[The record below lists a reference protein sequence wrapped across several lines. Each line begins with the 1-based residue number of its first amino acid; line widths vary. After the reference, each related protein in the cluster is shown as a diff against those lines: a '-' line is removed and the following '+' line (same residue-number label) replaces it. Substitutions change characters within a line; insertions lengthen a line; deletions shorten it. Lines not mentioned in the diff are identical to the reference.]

1 MITYHGNTQCD
12 SPMERQVKRKD
23 RSHRVALAVCVYAA
37 SVAAFFAVRYSAV
50 YGSNRWIVA
59 LPVIVA
65 AVFTLLH
72 YRRGGIFI
80 PLALVASAAG
90 DLMGAQRIFIAQ
102 VAYFALAH
110 IFYIVDFGRMA
121 SWRGRRLRVVALAV
135 VTGGYLWLILSHMSS
150 AVEMAAVG
158 VYGVIIFLMA
168 ACAVTQSRRHAV
180 WYAVAAL
187 LFVVSDAMIVFNKYV
202 GAIPYE
208 DELVMITYYAAQGIF
223 AYLMIG
229 REISSD

>member
-1 MITYHGNTQCD
+1 
-12 SPMERQVKRKD
+12 MERQVKRKD

-59 LPVIVA
+59 LPAIVA

-110 IFYIVDFGRMA
+110 IFYIVDLGRMA

>member
-1 MITYHGNTQCD
+1 MAQLK
-12 SPMERQVKRKD
+12 VKD
-23 RSHRVALAVCVYAA
+23 RSHRVVWAVCVYVA
-37 SVAAFFAVRYSAV
+37 SVVAFFAVRYSAA
-50 YGSNRWIVA
+50 YAANRWIVA
-59 LPVIVA
+59 LPTIVA

-110 IFYIVDFGRMA
+110 IFYIVDFSRCA
-121 SWRGRRLRVVALAV
+121 SWRGRWPRVAVLAV
-135 VTGGYLWLILSHMSS
+135 VTAWYLWLVLSHIES
-150 AVEMAAVG
+150 AAEMAAVG
-158 VYGVIIFLMA
+158 IYGVVIFFMA
-168 ACAVTQSRRHAV
+168 ATAVVQQRRHAA

-187 LFVVSDAMIVFNKYV
+187 LFVVSDSLIVYNKYV
-202 GAIPYE
+202 GTVPCE
-208 DELVMITYYAAQGIF
+208 DELVMATYYAAQGIF

-229 REISSD
+229 RNISRD